1 MMVVACWSG
10 YEIGIII
17 FKDQTRALL
26 RTGILCALKVV
37 ELEMWAAMPRSSV
50 YPALSHVQN
59 NHEVLL
65 LVTTSEF
72 IIDSST
78 IVTTKLMLLI
88 PLRSVF
94 FLGDDKTDRRPSFGD
109 EVGSRLDNCCDHSF
123 N

>member
-78 IVTTKLMLLI
+78 IVTT
-88 PLRSVF
+88 SNS
-94 FLGDDKTDRRPSFGD
+94 PSQRVSPG
-109 EVGSRLDNCCDHSF
+109 
-123 N
+123 